1 MNTCSVST
9 AKCTIARRR
18 SALRG
23 SRSRRYCR
31 LGVLGGL
38 AGEVV
43 LDLGGGDRDAVEEQP
58 DVDGLRRRR
67 VVRQLAGDRQPV
79 GRVLG
84 LVVGVEP
91 GRRAEVGEADLGLLV
106 AGVHD
111 PVPQHVDRPPAV
123 QLLRESSSERPLRL
137 VGRRV
142 RPAHLLPLLRLRRPD
157 EREQLRRVERQVGRE
172 VVVPIG
178 GVAHLDRRVATRRH
192 ERLADR
198 RLERPLGRSR
208 HRADPNRPHRTD
220 DRTRPRTRGR
230 GPTEPCDSP

>member
-1 MNTCSVST
+1 MHDRP
-9 AKCTIARRR
+9 AQQRIARVAVA
-18 SALRG
+18 SVLG
-23 SRSRRYCR
+23 
-31 LGVLGGL
+31 LGVFGGL

-58 DVDGLRRRR
+58 EVDGLRRRR

-79 GRVLG
+79 RLVLG
-84 LVVGVEP
+84 LEGGIQP
-91 GRRAEVGEADLGLLV
+91 GRGPEVGEADLGLLV

-123 QLLRESSSERPLRL
+123 QLLRQANGERPLRL
-137 VGRRV
+137 IGRRV

-157 EREQLRRVERQVGRE
+157 EGEQLRRVEPQLGRE

-178 GVAHLDRRVATRRH
+178 GVAHLDRHVATRPH

-198 RLERPLGRSR
+198 RLERPLRRSS
-208 HRADPNRPHRTD
+208 HRVDPNQRR
-220 DRTRPRTRGR
+220 RTRRPDTPANTDG
-230 GPTEPCDSP
+230 